1 MPQTFGPRAS
11 LDTLKKDAK
20 RWLKALREGDA
31 GAAERLRTAWPHAPA
46 HPTLREVQQALAR
59 EHGFASWAALKEE
72 LADRA
77 LAAMSSAELAAIVL
91 RGAWDDGDRTAAARI
106 ARKHPELARHSVHT
120 AVAFGDL
127 DEVRRRLADDPA
139 AARQKGG
146 PKQWEP
152 LLYLAYS
159 RLPLPG
165 VEDNA
170 LEMATLLIDHGADP
184 NAWFND
190 GWDNAFTVLTGVIA
204 LGEGIRPPHPRD
216 RELAALLIERGADP
230 YDTQA
235 LYNTSIVDDDP
246 YWLEFLW
253 RHSAARGS
261 EDRWASTREKSLG
274 GAKISTLDYLLGNA
288 VASNH
293 VARAEW
299 LLAHGADPN
308 GRNAYSK
315 RPHHE
320 VAQLQGAAEI
330 TALLERHGARPVRLA
345 GQLAF
350 HALCMR
356 VDEAEARRLIA
367 QHPAYLRD
375 PSPLLYAARQNR
387 TDVLRL
393 ALDLGLPV
401 DLAMPNGQRAL
412 HEAAG
417 AGALEAIR
425 LLIDAGADIDKRG
438 GDYQATPLGQ
448 GVFWKNQP
456 VIDLIA
462 PLSRD
467 PHELAWAGRAERLRA
482 VLAEQPALAD
492 ARNPR
497 GMTPLFTLPDDEEA
511 AVQVVEVLLD
521 FGADRHARNAEGE
534 TPEQTARRRG
544 LDEVVE
550 LLAAGVRG
558 D

>member
-1 MPQTFGPRAS
+1 MPQTLGPRAS

-31 GAAERLRTAWPHAPA
+31 GAAERLRAAWPHAPA

-91 RGAWDDGDRTAAARI
+91 RGAWDDGDRAAAARI

-165 VEDNA
+165 VEANA
-170 LEMATLLIDHGADP
+170 LEMATLLLDHGADP

-216 RELAALLIERGADP
+216 RELAALLIKRGADP

-261 EDRWASTREKSLG
+261 EGRWASTREKSLG
-274 GAKISTLDYLLGNA
+274 GAKMSTLDYLLGNA

-293 VARAEW
+293 FARAEW
-299 LLAHGADPN
+299 LLVHGADPN

-320 VAQLQGAAEI
+320 VAQLQGSAEI
-330 TALLERHGARPVRLA
+330 AALLERHGARPVRLT

-350 HALCMR
+350 HALCMQM
-356 VDEAEARRLIA
+356 DEAGARRLVA

-438 GDYQATPLGQ
+438 GDYQATPLGH
-448 GVFWKNQP
+448 GVFWKNRA

-521 FGADRHARNAEGE
+521 FGADRRARNAEGE
-534 TPEQTARRRG
+534 TPEQAARRRG
-544 LDEVVE
+544 LDEVVD
-550 LLAAGVRG
+550 LLAGGVWG